1 MSRRTSLGTMGV
13 ENAGGNIKSAVM
25 HVGNKRMSMGASR
38 MSIVPGGSKRLSMGL
53 NLGGRKESIAPR

>member
-1 MSRRTSLGTMGV
+1 MGV
-13 ENAGGNIKSAVM
+13 ENAGGNMKSAVM
-25 HVGNKRMSMGASR
+25 PANNKRMSMGASR

>member
-1 MSRRTSLGTMGV
+1 MP
-13 ENAGGNIKSAVM
+13 A
-25 HVGNKRMSMGASR
+25 GNKRMSMGASR